1 LQVGRENTRHITL
14 RNPLKAWLGS
24 QCAGISEGLE
34 IPAHAAKYS
43 AKKLRAFG
51 KIRQAKMGASRETIP
66 MTTTIGIFDSA
77 VDLDKAVER
86 LARAGFD
93 DFVSNEALVGEEAI
107 NVATRVFAPGTA
119 PAVAWGSAES
129 NLPTKPDRDKIV
141 RAFKTHLAHCHLPN
155 EVIEAYANT
164 FYHGGEFVLVRTDT
178 EHAGHVM
185 LILRE
190 CGATQVNRHD
200 SLPLQPEQNVT

>member
-1 LQVGRENTRHITL
+1 
-14 RNPLKAWLGS
+14 
-24 QCAGISEGLE
+24 
-34 IPAHAAKYS
+34 
-43 AKKLRAFG
+43 
-51 KIRQAKMGASRETIP
+51 
-66 MTTTIGIFDSA
+66 
-77 VDLDKAVER
+77 
-86 LARAGFD
+86 
-93 DFVSNEALVGEEAI
+93 
-107 NVATRVFAPGTA
+107 
-119 PAVAWGSAES
+119 VAWGCAES

-200 SLPLQPEQNVT
+200 SLPLSQQPDQNVT